1 MDEDEFALSS
11 GDEAAFAA
19 VLYELGTSNN
29 STKRDSDIQPS
40 TKRCST
46 TSQLAMK
53 VLNEDFGLN
62 QFRLTQEAIICRI
75 LEGGSA
81 VVVFPTGGG
90 KSLCYQVNFS
100 QYQEIYSEYDAE
112 S

>member
-19 VLYELGTSNN
+19 VLYEVDN
-29 STKRDSDIQPS
+29 STKRDGDIQPS
-40 TKRCST
+40 TTTYST

-100 QYQEIYSEYDAE
+100 RYQEAYSEYDAE